1 MIVYGIKNCDTVK
14 KARVWLESNK
24 LEYQFHDYK
33 KEGLNAALL
42 DRFISQFGY
51 EVLMNKR
58 GTTWRKLAETDKD
71 NLTEEKAK
79 ALLLANSSLLKRPII
94 EHDNGWLIGF
104 AADEYQQKL
113 L

>member
-58 GTTWRKLAETDKD
+58 GTTWRKLAEADKD

-104 AADEYQQKL
+104 VADEYQQKL

>member
-51 EVLMNKR
+51 EDLMNKR

-104 AADEYQQKL
+104 VTDEYQQKL